1 MMGDGADRLAVIG
14 MGWIGAYMVPCY
26 RSLLGEGYEKRMF
39 AVKAGSRGIE
49 ELRHRYGFEIIAGNC
64 LDKLKEYKPGILVL
78 SVRPHEVAGVAEDT
92 IKPYV
97 KYRREQGLGGLLL
110 FSFAPSPRPEW
121 YTRILGDGVRTVCIL
136 PAMETVIGGLD
147 VYSLAFNK
155 ITYDPGCPPGREQ
168 LDAVRQFLKPLGQVF
183 ECTPDES
190 LRLLSMSITYHML
203 YLLCFG
209 LEPHYGDESGQGGC
223 AGGRHPVCAEPPK
236 AGPSRSYYACRSAGR
251 ATDGRTADGRTADGR
266 AADGWAEDGQAG
278 LAGKGL
284 V

>member
-190 LRLLSMSITYHML
+190 LRLLSMSITSYVLGWNRIM
-203 YLLCFG
+203 G
-209 LEPHYGDESGQGGC
+209 MRAVKAAAP
-223 AGGRHPVCAEPPK
+223 GRPASCM
-236 AGPSRSYYACRSAGR
+236 R
-251 ATDGRTADGRTADGR
+251 
-266 AADGWAEDGQAG
+266 
-278 LAGKGL
+278 
-284 V
+284 

>member
-97 KYRREQGLGGLLL
+97 KYCREQGLGGLLL

-223 AGGRHPVCAEPPK
+223 ARA
-236 AGPSRSYYACRSAGR
+236 AGILYALNRRRLGLPGLITPA
-251 ATDGRTADGRTADGR
+251 AAPDGR
-266 AADGWAEDGQAG
+266 QM
-278 LAGKGL
+278 
-284 V
+284 

>member
-1 MMGDGADRLAVIG
+1 MGDGADRLAVIG

-97 KYRREQGLGGLLL
+97 KYRREQGGGGLLL
-110 FSFAPSPRPEW
+110 LSFAPSPRPEW

-168 LDAVRQFLKPLGQVF
+168 LDAVSFSNP
-183 ECTPDES
+183 
-190 LRLLSMSITYHML
+190 
-203 YLLCFG
+203 
-209 LEPHYGDESGQGGC
+209 
-223 AGGRHPVCAEPPK
+223 
-236 AGPSRSYYACRSAGR
+236 
-251 ATDGRTADGRTADGR
+251 
-266 AADGWAEDGQAG
+266 
-278 LAGKGL
+278 
-284 V
+284 

>member
-110 FSFAPSPRPEW
+110 FNGKRYHEHLCYQGKQDNTQTDILNAEYTCKLKQPIHYPSKDISDRPQH
-121 YTRILGDGVRTVCIL
+121 T
-136 PAMETVIGGLD
+136 A
-147 VYSLAFNK
+147 
-155 ITYDPGCPPGREQ
+155 
-168 LDAVRQFLKPLGQVF
+168 
-183 ECTPDES
+183 
-190 LRLLSMSITYHML
+190 
-203 YLLCFG
+203 CFC
-209 LEPHYGDESGQGGC
+209 Q
-223 AGGRHPVCAEPPK
+223 
-236 AGPSRSYYACRSAGR
+236 
-251 ATDGRTADGRTADGR
+251 
-266 AADGWAEDGQAG
+266 
-278 LAGKGL
+278 
-284 V
+284 

>member
-155 ITYDPGCPPGREQ
+155 ITYDPG
-168 LDAVRQFLKPLGQVF
+168 
-183 ECTPDES
+183 
-190 LRLLSMSITYHML
+190 LS
-203 YLLCFG
+203 
-209 LEPHYGDESGQGGC
+209 SGQG
-223 AGGRHPVCAEPPK
+223 A
-236 AGPSRSYYACRSAGR
+236 AGR
-251 ATDGRTADGRTADGR
+251 GQTVSQTPRTGI
-266 AADGWAEDGQAG
+266 
-278 LAGKGL
+278 
-284 V
+284 

>member
-97 KYRREQGLGGLLL
+97 KSPLLPVRVLNGIPGSWVTVSGPYASCRPWRR
-110 FSFAPSPRPEW
+110 
-121 YTRILGDGVRTVCIL
+121 
-136 PAMETVIGGLD
+136 
-147 VYSLAFNK
+147 
-155 ITYDPGCPPGREQ
+155 
-168 LDAVRQFLKPLGQVF
+168 
-183 ECTPDES
+183 
-190 LRLLSMSITYHML
+190 
-203 YLLCFG
+203 
-209 LEPHYGDESGQGGC
+209 
-223 AGGRHPVCAEPPK
+223 
-236 AGPSRSYYACRSAGR
+236 
-251 ATDGRTADGRTADGR
+251 
-266 AADGWAEDGQAG
+266 
-278 LAGKGL
+278 
-284 V
+284 

>member
-97 KYRREQGLGGLLL
+97 KYRREQGLEGCCCSPLLPVRVL
-110 FSFAPSPRPEW
+110 NGIPGSWVTVSGPYASCRPW
-121 YTRILGDGVRTVCIL
+121 
-136 PAMETVIGGLD
+136 
-147 VYSLAFNK
+147 
-155 ITYDPGCPPGREQ
+155 
-168 LDAVRQFLKPLGQVF
+168 
-183 ECTPDES
+183 
-190 LRLLSMSITYHML
+190 RL
-203 YLLCFG
+203 
-209 LEPHYGDESGQGGC
+209 
-223 AGGRHPVCAEPPK
+223 
-236 AGPSRSYYACRSAGR
+236 
-251 ATDGRTADGRTADGR
+251 
-266 AADGWAEDGQAG
+266 
-278 LAGKGL
+278 
-284 V
+284 